1 MALVTRQTSSG
12 LVACEQAGGEA
23 ELGRAIKQIDD
34 RYVLQK
40 HPADVEGGWVY
51 KVFCIVS
58 EDQPAVC
65 VLTWSDERGNPLPLS
80 SGLVEEVKK
89 WRPENRSRRG
99 PDADQRNEQ
108 LRERTDLHRRDQLAA
123 ISAEHKPKVER
134 ARTTVSF
141 GPLTRLSEIPRR
153 ERRRRDP

>member
-1 MALVTRQTSSG
+1 MPLRQHGSG
-12 LVACEQAGGEA
+12 LVLAEDALDEA
-23 ELGRAIKQIDD
+23 RVSHAIKQVDD

-89 WRPENRSRRG
+89 WRPESRGRRG
-99 PDADQRNEQ
+99 PDADERNEQ
-108 LRERTDLHRRDQLAA
+108 LRERNEQHRRDQLAA
-123 ISAEHKPKVER
+123 ISFEHKPKVER
-134 ARTTVSF
+134 ARSSVSF